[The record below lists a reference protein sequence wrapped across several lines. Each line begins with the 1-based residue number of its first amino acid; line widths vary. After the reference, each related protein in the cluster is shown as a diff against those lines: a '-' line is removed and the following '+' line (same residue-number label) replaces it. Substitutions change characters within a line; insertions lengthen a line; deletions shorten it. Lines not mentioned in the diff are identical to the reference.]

1 VSAKT
6 KYPLGKL
13 SRRKKFWTFALF
25 RFVARSLKQT
35 PQRSPFVLIFWRN
48 KLCAFLSFGGL
59 RLAGPIEDGSPS
71 FRRWKSIFVRPDC
84 KGFSTR
90 KVCGFQKKSKVSKSG
105 NSCFVFASS
114 IIYNQALVE
123 DLFNR
128 ITPWNLLPKGN
139 TWAPFSGVR
148 FFWRCISFLFWAG
161 WCIVSPNAVLAR
173 NHFLVD
179 CKHRTRK
186 IKFRGEKWLFW
197 KKHLEAAPNIK
208 KKRYR
213 V

>member
-1 VSAKT
+1 M
-6 KYPLGKL
+6 
-13 SRRKKFWTFALF
+13 
-25 RFVARSLKQT
+25 
-35 PQRSPFVLIFWRN
+35 
-48 KLCAFLSFGGL
+48 
-59 RLAGPIEDGSPS
+59 
-71 FRRWKSIFVRPDC
+71 
-84 KGFSTR
+84 
-90 KVCGFQKKSKVSKSG
+90 
-105 NSCFVFASS
+105 FASS
-114 IIYNQALVE
+114 IISNQALVE

-186 IKFRGEKWLFW
+186 IKFRSEKWLFW
-197 KKHLEAAPNIK
+197 KNTSRPHQTLK
-208 KKRYR
+208 KKVSCLKKHFFRASRFCFCYFSNTGSR
-213 V
+213 LQIFWFSKPQTQSGGSENKKPRPHGQVV